1 MADESSASNPL
12 DQLRLTL
19 MQEVLPVGL
28 AMVERAREGGPARV
42 AEVFTAGAGDP
53 LGELRQE
60 GEPAARSL
68 RNQLDQVSP
77 GLGYPVMPVKV
88 SVQDP
93 DTAEMERQE
102 LNAMLERIAG
112 RLETLRALL
121 PSTRQA

>member
-1 MADESSASNPL
+1 MADESVASNPL

>member
-1 MADESSASNPL
+1 MADESVASNPL
-12 DQLRLTL
+12 DQLRLAL

-42 AEVFTAGAGDP
+42 AEVFTAGAADP

-77 GLGYPVMPVKV
+77 GLGNPVMPVKV

-93 DTAEMERQE
+93 DTAEMEQQE

-121 PSTRQA
+121 PPTRQA